1 MFNNMKFQNKLLSG
15 YGIILAFMAIIALVV
30 FFSVRSLVSNFFW
43 VEHTYDVLDSASK
56 IEAAGVD
63 METGMRG
70 YLLAGDTNFLSPYN
84 EGKTKFTSL
93 ISSLSNEV
101 SDNPA
106 QVSLLKDIENVINE
120 WQTNIT
126 EPLIKLRSDI
136 GDAKTMNDMSKVV
149 RQAKGKKY
157 FDKFRSQIKL
167 FVDRE
172 RTLMTQRQEKAK
184 LSTNISDLKQLN
196 SRVEHTYKVIAT
208 AQDIIA
214 AAVDMETGMRGFLL
228 AGDDDFL
235 APYIQGKSQFDKL
248 INSLSSTV
256 SDNPEQVKLLSETK
270 KTITSWITQV
280 VEQQIALRRDIG
292 DSKTMDDMADIV
304 GQAKGKVYF
313 DNFRKKIATFKE
325 RESALLT
332 VRNDQLK
339 ATESTVIFTTLIGT
353 ILSVLIGLVIAYSLT
368 KHVMNLLGGEPS
380 YIANIARTV
389 ASGDLSMQFDNK
401 NNSKGIY
408 AEMQLMIESLQEKET
423 LAKKIANGELNFD
436 VKLAS
441 QADSLGHALQ
451 GMKDNLNEVLGKTQT
466 ASIEIA
472 QGSESVSH
480 SSSALSEGAGQQA
493 ASLENISASLNQL
506 TAQIT
511 INAQNANKAKLIA
524 SQAQTEVQEGSQK
537 MELMIDAMNEI
548 SESSNSISSFISTI
562 DEIAEQTNLLA
573 LNAAIEAARAG
584 EQGRGFAVVADE
596 VRSLAARS
604 TQAAEETTKLIASSV
619 HKTQNGS
626 KIASDT
632 SASLKNVFESIT
644 KTTEYVE
651 QIATASSEQ
660 AIGAE
665 VINKGITEIDTITQQ
680 NSDTAQSSAAAAEQL
695 SAQAVSL
702 QQILSRFK
710 LSQR

>member
-1 MFNNMKFQNKLLSG
+1 MFNNMKFQNKILSG
-15 YGIILAFMAIIALVV
+15 YGIILAFMAIIAFVV

-43 VEHTYDVLDSASK
+43 VEHTYEVLDTSSK

-70 YLLAGDTNFLSPYN
+70 YLLAGDAKFLSPYN
-84 EGKTKFTSL
+84 EGKMKFTSL
-93 ISSLSNEV
+93 ISSLSDEV

-106 QVSLLKDIENVINE
+106 QVTLLKDVENIINQ
-120 WQTNIT
+120 WQTDIT

-136 GDAKTMNDMSKVV
+136 GNAKTMNDMSKVV
-149 RQAKGKKY
+149 RQAKGKQY

-172 RTLMTQRQEKAK
+172 RSLMTQRQEKAK
-184 LSTNISDLKQLN
+184 LSADISELKQLN

-208 AQDIIA
+208 AQNIIA

-235 APYIQGKSQFDKL
+235 APYTQGKVQFTKL

-270 KTITSWITQV
+270 KTIDSWITRI
-280 VEQQIALRRDIG
+280 VEQQIALRREIG
-292 DSKTMDDMADIV
+292 DSKTMDDMANIV

-313 DNFRKKIATFKE
+313 DQFRKKIATFKE
-325 RESALLT
+325 RENALTT

-339 ATESTVIFTTLIGT
+339 ATESNVIFTTLIGT
-353 ILSVLIGLVIAYSLT
+353 ILSIIIGLVIAYSLT

-380 YIANIARTV
+380 YIADIARSV
-389 ASGDLSMQFDNK
+389 ASGDLSMQFVK
-401 NNSKGIY
+401 THRSKGIY
-408 AEMQLMIESLQEKET
+408 AEMQLMVGSLQEKEVF
-423 LAKKIANGELNFD
+423 AKKVANGELNFD
-436 VKLAS
+436 VELAS

-451 GMKDNLNEVLGKTQT
+451 EMKDNLNEVLGKTKT

-493 ASLENISASLNQL
+493 VSLENISTSLNQL

-511 INAQNANKAKLIA
+511 INAQNANKAKQIA
-524 SQAQTEVQEGSQK
+524 VQAQGEVQEGSQK

-596 VRSLAARS
+596 VRNLAARS
-604 TQAAEETTKLIASSV
+604 TQAAEETAKLIASSV
-619 HKTQNGS
+619 SKTQNGS
-626 KIASDT
+626 QIASDT
-632 SASLKNVFESIT
+632 SASLKNIFESIT

-710 LSQR
+710 LSQK

>member
-1 MFNNMKFQNKLLSG
+1 MKFQNKLLSG
-15 YGIILAFMAIIALVV
+15 YGIILAFMAIIAFVV
-30 FFSVRSLVSNFFW
+30 FFSVRSLVSNFSW
-43 VEHTYDVLDSASK
+43 VEHTYEVLDTASK

-93 ISSLSNEV
+93 ISTLSDEV

-106 QVSLLKDIENVINE
+106 QVTLLKDIENIINE
-120 WQTNIT
+120 WQTEIT

-149 RQAKGKKY
+149 RQAKGKQY
-157 FDKFRSQIKL
+157 FDQFRSQIKL
-167 FVDRE
+167 FIDRE
-172 RTLMTQRQEKAK
+172 RSLMIQRQEIAK
-184 LSTNISDLKQLN
+184 LSADIAELKQLN

-235 APYIQGKSQFDKL
+235 APYIQGKVQFDKL

-270 KTITSWITQV
+270 KTINSWITQV
-280 VEQQIALRRDIG
+280 VEQQIALRREIG
-292 DSKTMDDMADIV
+292 DSKTMDDMANIV

-313 DNFRKKIATFKE
+313 DKFRKKVATFKE

-332 VRNDQLK
+332 VRNHQLK
-339 ATESTVIFTTLIGT
+339 TTENNVILTTLIGT
-353 ILSVLIGLVIAYSLT
+353 ILAVLIGLMIAYSLT

-380 YIANIARTV
+380 YIADIARSV
-389 ASGDLSMQFDNK
+389 ASGDLSMQFAK
-401 NNSKGIY
+401 THRSKGIY
-408 AEMQLMIESLQEKET
+408 AEMQLMVGSLQEKEVI
-423 LAKKIANGELNFD
+423 AKKVANGELNFD

-441 QADSLGHALQ
+441 QADSLGYALQ
-451 GMKDNLNEVLGKTQT
+451 EMKDNLNDVLGKTQT

-511 INAQNANKAKLIA
+511 INAQNANKAKQIA
-524 SQAQTEVQEGSQK
+524 SQAQGEVQEGSQK

-596 VRSLAARS
+596 VRNLAARS
-604 TQAAEETTKLIASSV
+604 TQAAEETAKLIASSV
-619 HKTQNGS
+619 SKTENGS
-626 KIASDT
+626 QIASDT
-632 SASLKNVFESIT
+632 SASLKNIFESIT

-710 LSQR
+710 LSQK

>member
-1 MFNNMKFQNKLLSG
+1 MFNNMKFQNKLISG
-15 YGIILAFMAIIALVV
+15 YGVILAFMAIIALVV

-43 VEHTYDVLDSASK
+43 VEHTHNVLATASK

-70 YLLAGDTNFLSPYN
+70 YLLAGDANFLTPYN
-84 EGKTKFTSL
+84 EGKTMFASL
-93 ISSLSNEV
+93 IATLSSEV

-106 QVSLLKDIENVINE
+106 QVTLLKDVKNIIHQ
-120 WQTNIT
+120 WQSEIT
-126 EPLIKLRSDI
+126 EPLIQLRSDI
-136 GDAKTMNDMSKVV
+136 GDAKTMNDMSKVI
-149 RQAKGKKY
+149 RQAKGKQY
-157 FDKFRSQIKL
+157 FDKFRSQVKL

-172 RTLMTQRQEKAK
+172 RSLMVQRQEKAK
-184 LSTNISDLKQLN
+184 LSSDIAELKQLN
-196 SRVEHTYKVIAT
+196 SRVEHTYKVIST
-208 AQDIIA
+208 AQEIIA
-214 AAVDMETGMRGFLL
+214 SAVDMETGMRGFLL
-228 AGDDDFL
+228 AGDDAFL
-235 APYIQGKSQFDKL
+235 SPYTLGKEQFSKL
-248 INSLSSTV
+248 IKSLSTTV
-256 SDNPEQVKLLSETK
+256 SDNPDQVKLLSEIK
-270 KTITSWITQV
+270 KTINNWIILI
-280 VEQQIALRRDIG
+280 VEKQIALRREIG

-313 DNFRKKIATFKE
+313 DKFRQKIATFKE
-325 RESALLT
+325 RESALMT

-339 ATESTVIFTTLIGT
+339 TTERNVILTTLIGT
-353 ILSVLIGLVIAYSLT
+353 IIAVLVGIIIAFSLT
-368 KHVMNLLGGEPS
+368 KHVMNLLGGEPR
-380 YIANIARTV
+380 YIADIARSV
-389 ASGDLSMQFDNK
+389 ASGDLSIQTDKTNR
-401 NNSKGIY
+401 SKGIY
-408 AEMQLMIESLQEKET
+408 AEMQLMVGSLQEKEE
-423 LAKKIANGELNFD
+423 LAKKIASGELNFD

-441 QADSLGHALQ
+441 QDDSLGHALQ
-451 GMKDNLNEVLGKTQT
+451 EMKDNLNEVLGKTQT

-493 ASLENISASLNQL
+493 VSLENISASLNQL

-511 INAQNANKAKLIA
+511 INAQNANKAKQIA
-524 SQAQTEVQEGSQK
+524 SQAQGEVQEGSQK
-537 MELMIDAMNEI
+537 MELMVDAMNEI

-604 TQAAEETTKLIASSV
+604 TQAAEETAKLIASSV

-626 KIASDT
+626 QIASDT
-632 SASLKNVFESIT
+632 STSLKNVFASIS

-665 VINKGITEIDTITQQ
+665 VINKGINEIDTITQQ

-710 LSQR
+710 LS